1 MFCREI
7 DSDNTA
13 PPAFPLRVLY
23 GSQPSGIRHQA
34 SRQWLEAVSAAV
46 NSIANLTAGD
56 SRISSRNVH
65 CHNSHHDCQRT
76 YCHCDERSGLLDAG
90 FLGVGGDVDVGHL
103 FEVG

>member
-7 DSDNTA
+7 DSDTYA
-13 PPAFPLRVLY
+13 PCFSLAGFVWLSAR
-23 GSQPSGIRHQA
+23 RHQA